1 MTIFDEP
8 HRMTRRG
15 LLAAGGALAAGGLL
29 AGCGRASGRA
39 LGALTVSVPLLPD
52 RLHTTRAVGPILGV
66 VLLGLEPLMLLGPDG
81 AVRPNL
87 ALSHEQPKPTR
98 HVFRLRPGVRFWD
111 GSPLTADDV
120 VASFEAHFA
129 KGSDSAAGSYWTTVA
144 RVRAERPDV
153 VVVDLHRPQTDF
165 VYTVARTGVFSAA
178 YARRHGPRLGTPGVL
193 NMGTGPYRFE
203 TMTPYSRVLMTRN
216 ERYWGGVPRAGRI
229 DAQVLDK
236 NGLLLGVQAGEI
248 DVVFNVPNTHLASFS
263 DLRDVTLTKVVD
275 AAVYKFN
282 FSAGK
287 EPWNDPHLRRAF
299 AHTVDR
305 AAIARDVMHG
315 AVPAAAPAPPA
326 NFSGTMPEAKVQ
338 AAYAELDRLLP
349 AHDLARARRELAAS
363 SRPDGLDVTV
373 LVLPSDPS
381 LSSITQTVAQSAAKI
396 GINVK
401 VREADEGTYT
411 NAVYL
416 KHETEGLSIDNFG
429 AGSPDVL
436 NVPDLVFHSRNSR
449 PDGFTNVADHRDAG
463 IDALLDEGARLKAGD
478 PARAQLSLE
487 VLARGARELPYLPVA
502 FPNLYLAL
510 KDQYRFTGFNAYW
523 WMNRWPD
530 QLHPAGA

>member
-8 HRMTRRG
+8 PRITRRG

-29 AGCGRASGRA
+29 AGCGRASGGT
-39 LGALTVSVPLLPD
+39 LGALSVSVPLLPD

-66 VLLGLEPLMLLGPDG
+66 VLLGLEPLLLLGPDG
-81 AVRPNL
+81 AVEPNL

-98 HVFRLRPGVRFWD
+98 HVFRLRTGVRFWD
-111 GSPLTADDV
+111 GSPLTAEDV
-120 VASFEAHFA
+120 VASFTAHFA
-129 KGSDSAAGSYWTTVA
+129 KGTDSAAGSYWAAVA
-144 RVRAERPDV
+144 DVRAERPDV
-153 VVVDLHRPQTDF
+153 VVVDLDRPQTDF

-178 YARRHGPRLGTPGVL
+178 YARRHGARLGTPGVL

-203 TMTPYSRVLMTRN
+203 TMTPFSRVLMSRN
-216 ERYWGGVPRAGRI
+216 DRYWGGAPRVGRI

-236 NGLLLGVQAGEI
+236 NGLLLGVQAGEV

-263 DLRDVTLTKVVD
+263 DLRDVKLTRVVD

-282 FSAGK
+282 FGVDKA
-287 EPWNDPHLRRAF
+287 PWNDPHLRRAF

-305 AAIARDVMHG
+305 SAIARSVLHG
-315 AVPAAAPAPPA
+315 AAAAPAPAPPA
-326 NFSGTMPEAKVQ
+326 NFAGAMPDAAVK

-349 AHDLARARRELAAS
+349 AYDLARAKQEIAAS
-363 SRPDGLDVTV
+363 TRPDGLDVTV
-373 LVLPSDPS
+373 LVMPSDPS

-396 GINVK
+396 GIRIRP
-401 VREADEGTYT
+401 READEGTYN

-416 KHETEGLSIDNFG
+416 KHATEGLSIDNFG

-436 NVPDLVFHSRNSR
+436 NVPDLVLHSRNSR
-449 PDGFTNVADHRDAG
+449 PDGFTNVADYRDAG
-463 IDALLDEGARLKAGD
+463 TDALLDKAAKLKNGD
-478 PARAQLSLE
+478 PARARIALE
-487 VLARGARELPYLPVA
+487 ALTRTARDLPYLPVA
-502 FPNLYLAL
+502 YPNLYLAL
-510 KDQYRFTGFNAYW
+510 KDGYTFTGFNAFW

-530 QLHPAGA
+530 LLRGA